1 MNHLI
6 WGGCDTVDLAG
17 RYGTPLYVMDET
29 MLRDR
34 CRRLSAAVAGR
45 NARVCYAGKA
55 FLNVAMARLVDEEG
69 LCLDT
74 VSPGEFRIDGARD
87 AARQR

>member
-1 MNHLI
+1 MAMNHLI

-55 FLNVAMARLVDEEG
+55 FLNVAGRVPHRLRGG
-69 LCLDT
+69 L
-74 VSPGEFRIDGARD
+74 PDGARD